1 MQNFFSFLNNTANVI
16 IIITALSWLN
26 HRTQSF
32 IFRNRNRNIDRIT
45 EELNE
50 LKYTITNFINKK
62 RK

>member
-26 HRTQSF
+26 YKTQTF
-32 IFRNRNRNIDRIT
+32 IFRNRNRGIDRIT

-50 LKYTITNFINKK
+50 LKYTMTNFINKK